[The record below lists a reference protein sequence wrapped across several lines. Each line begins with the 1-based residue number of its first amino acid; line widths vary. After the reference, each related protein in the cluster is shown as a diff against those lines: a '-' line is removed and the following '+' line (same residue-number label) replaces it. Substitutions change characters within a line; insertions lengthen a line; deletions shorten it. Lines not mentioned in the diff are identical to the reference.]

1 MVCRVLLSSL
11 QEHCDLYLLIY
22 LLFPQGPMITYLA
35 RAPDGTD
42 ITTWLP
48 GTEYVTVPSFN

>member
-1 MVCRVLLSSL
+1 
-11 QEHCDLYLLIY
+11 
-22 LLFPQGPMITYLA
+22 MITYLA